1 MNSLRRE
8 LVADR
13 LKETG
18 RQCGSCSLCCFVFAI
33 KELDK
38 PAKRWCR
45 HCKPGKGCSI
55 HGNHPDVCQTFVCE
69 WLIRPVPDHWYPLK
83 SRMVI
88 TFPELRDVSPI
99 SVLLITVD
107 PRYPSRWREEPYH
120 SDIRGFSQS
129 GLLGT
134 NPGKLYYQTQVRCGD
149 DEWLILPDEVVDAT
163 DPRFI
168 RTNGTLLQAKL

>member
-1 MNSLRRE
+1 MNKSRGE
-8 LVADR
+8 LVSDR

-38 PAKRWCR
+38 PEKQWCR

-69 WLIRPVPDHWYPLK
+69 WLIRPIPDHWYPLK

-88 TFPELRDVSPI
+88 TFPERSEVNPV

-107 PRYPSRWREEPYH
+107 PRYPARWREEPYH
-120 SDIRGFSQS
+120 SDIKRFSRS
-129 GLLGT
+129 GLSGD
-134 NPGKLYYQTQVRCGD
+134 NPGKLYYQTQIKCGA
-149 DEWLILPDEVVDAT
+149 EGWLILPDEEVKST
-163 DPRFI
+163 DPRFV
-168 RTNGTLLQAKL
+168 RTNSTLLSV

>member
-1 MNSLRRE
+1 MNSSRRE

-18 RQCGSCSLCCFVFAI
+18 RQCGSCSLCCFVFSI

-38 PAKRWCR
+38 PEKRWCR

-69 WLIRPVPDHWYPLK
+69 WLIRPLPDHWYPLK

-88 TFPELRDVSPI
+88 TFPELPDVNPL
-99 SVLLITVD
+99 SVLMITVD
-107 PRYPSRWREEPYH
+107 PRYPSRWREEPYR
-120 SDIRGFSQS
+120 SDIKGFSQS
-129 GLLGT
+129 GLFGD

-149 DEWLILPDEVVDAT
+149 EGWLILPDEEVEAS

-168 RTNGTLLQAKL
+168 RTNSSLLGV

>member
-1 MNSLRRE
+1 MDRKEEDMNSRRRD
-8 LVADR
+8 LVVDR

-38 PAKRWCR
+38 PEKQWCR
-45 HCKPGKGCSI
+45 HCKPGKGCVI
-55 HGNHPDVCQTFVCE
+55 HGNHPDVCQTFFCE
-69 WLIRPVPDHWYPLK
+69 WLIRPIPNHWYPLK

-88 TFPELRDVSPI
+88 TFPELPEVNPI

-120 SDIRGFSQS
+120 SDIKGFSQS
-129 GLLGT
+129 GFSGE
-134 NPGKLYYQTQVRCGD
+134 NPGKLYYQIQVRCGG
-149 DEWLILPDEVVDAT
+149 EAWLILPDEEVRAP

-168 RTNGTLLQAKL
+168 RTI